1 MDLLARLM
9 LQLLCIQEIYFPVL
23 GDVWKVKVLPQMD
36 ALTSSCV
43 VIPCTF
49 QYPGERKSSAR
60 VRAIWEAKDST
71 RSNPK
76 YIYHNDVTQ
85 VMDSFQTRTRIVG
98 NLGDQNCTLEI
109 DKVQTHDDGPFCF
122 RVELENTDKYS
133 FTDNCVTFQFK
144 ENPEKPVLVHD
155 AKAYEGS
162 AYGVTCTV
170 KHTCPTHPP
179 NLTWSRDDAKP
190 VVYHKNNGFGNWEVT
205 SLLTF
210 VPSANDH
217 DEDLSCTA
225 HFWGQRTE
233 VNSMTLNV
241 KQKQNFLHII
251 VPVIAVVLIALILGG
266 LYKWRRTQDKKEI
279 ENLKS
284 SPNRRSL
291 WDRISRRERPE
302 IPERPSR
309 QPHDR
314 EPEHPSRQPHN
325 RVSFWNRISYRQQK
339 NSGGRQPPVNHK
351 VNNVDLSS
359 GKCQTN
365 KVSKPPFPSPK
376 KIDKKP
382 VFFPDSQCDFSR
394 HNVGYTE
401 EDDDIPD
408 YENSATMGTSYDNI
422 YANM

>member
-1 MDLLARLM
+1 M

-266 LYKWRRTQDKKEI
+266 LYKWRRTQDKVSKQDS
-279 ENLKS
+279 NWSDS
-284 SPNRRSL
+284 SQRHSA
-291 WDRISRRERPE
+291 SA
-302 IPERPSR
+302 SR
-309 QPHDR
+309 QASTQSDR
-314 EPEHPSRQPHN
+314 RASPMKRY
-325 RVSFWNRISYRQQK
+325 YRK
-339 NSGGRQPPVNHK
+339 GTGNMSLSIKLYHCI
-351 VNNVDLSS
+351 NNVDLSS

-376 KIDKKP
+376 NYL
-382 VFFPDSQCDFSR
+382 FPFSYR
-394 HNVGYTE
+394 K